1 MKRKHSPKIV
11 PVVIG
16 VSTVLAI
23 VKRKKYPRDRQ
34 RTNSIKQLKAQM
46 FKYPY
51 QSALLF
57 ENRIEQTFKLVNQK
71 VDSIYN
77 FACQLEELMTQIKLK

>member
-1 MKRKHSPKIV
+1 MNRNHLPKIV
-11 PVVIG
+11 PVIVG
-16 VSTVLAI
+16 VSTVLAV
-23 VKRKKYPRDRQ
+23 VKTKKYPRNRQ
-34 RTNSIKQLKAQM
+34 RTNVVKQLKSQM

-57 ENRIEQTFKLVNQK
+57 ENRIEQTFKLVTQK

-77 FACQLEELMTQIKLK
+77 LACQLEELITQIKLK